1 MLSFMGGMPSGT
13 VTFLFTDV
21 EGSTRLWAADSEVM
35 SASLLVHDSIL
46 RKVIEAGGGYVFT
59 TAGDSFA
66 VAFSKASDAV
76 NAAEQIQAQLAVANW
91 PGPAL
96 RVRIGIHLGEAEERG
111 GDYFGPVVNTT
122 ARVEAAGHGGQI
134 LITDTVRVAAR
145 VEASD
150 LGVHRL
156 RDVEEPVRLFQVGEG
171 AFPALRVVDNTPE
184 SNLPARPTRL
194 IGRAAEV
201 AEARS
206 LLTSHRLV
214 TLSAVGGS
222 GKTRLAV
229 AVGEEELN
237 HRSGGVWFV
246 DLTSV
251 MNPAEVA
258 AAVADATGLRL
269 TSGDATTQVVAF
281 FSDKAALVI
290 LDNCEH
296 VIDGCADFA
305 ESMLASPGAT
315 AMLATSREA
324 LDVDGERVMHLGS
337 LITVDVDGTG
347 RAVSPAVELFT
358 ERATAIDP
366 GFALSGDTAPI
377 VAELCARLD
386 GMPLAIELAAAR
398 VTVMSP
404 AELLSG
410 LDDRFNLLSGG
421 RRRQRQRTLEA
432 TLDWSYDLLDAEQQR
447 VFRSLGVFVGGF
459 DLDAATA
466 VAGLTRPQALDAV
479 EDLVAKS
486 LVVRVRSG
494 DTSRFTMLESLKAY
508 AEDRLMQSQEASTA
522 RDAHA
527 EHFHRLTAGGG
538 RFMTADAR
546 VGERLRLDRSNVSAA
561 FGWMASK
568 QQWTR
573 AGELLLGGLAV
584 YESGGHGVEAM
595 SLFDRCEGPL
605 GDVDV
610 ELADLLGA
618 SMTFTLV
625 LIAEFE
631 SLVRVARRLR
641 ESDDPACRCAGSGS
655 LAFLSAF
662 VAPGNARRHLERA
675 RKDLATARSERPGLN
690 TEISRRM
697 LWNFEALVSIISG
710 DYAAAFDGLD
720 RVPDDLDLG
729 GHLSQ
734 HDHNQHYVVAG
745 LHLLVGEP
753 ALALERLEA
762 LDGVPFAY
770 EIDGLRALAHLQ
782 LGDLD
787 TARDFVR
794 LHQAEALTGRL
805 SMQVNDTV
813 LLFAALADAEGD
825 HELAAELLVEMGA
838 GRSPMTVKY
847 GEALAERLGVA
858 DAYVSRMAAVG
869 TDDPLGVDRSMAA
882 VRQEAT
888 RRGWTSGP
896 ASISRP

>member
-1 MLSFMGGMPSGT
+1 MGGRPSGT

-21 EGSTRLWAADSEVM
+21 EGSTRLWAADAEAM

-46 RKVIEAGGGYVFT
+46 REAIEAGGGYVFT

-66 VAFSKASDAV
+66 AAFSKASDAV
-76 NAAEQIQAQLAVANW
+76 NAAERIQAQLADAAW

-96 RVRIGIHLGEAEERG
+96 RVRIAAHLGEAEERG
-111 GDYFGPVVNTT
+111 GDYFGPIVNTT
-122 ARVEAAGHGGQI
+122 ARVESAGHGGQT
-134 LITDTVRVAAR
+134 LITDTVRVAAGI
-145 VEASD
+145 EATD
-150 LGVHRL
+150 LGSHRL
-156 RDVEEPVRLFQVGEG
+156 RDVDEPLRLFQLGDRE
-171 AFPALRVVDNTPE
+171 FPPLRALDNAPE
-184 SNLPARPTRL
+184 TNLPARPNRL

-201 AEARS
+201 AEARR

-229 AVGEEELN
+229 AVGEEELH
-237 HRSGGVWFV
+237 HRPGGVWFV

-251 MNPAEVA
+251 MSPSNIA

-269 TSGDATTQVVAF
+269 TSGDATTQVVTFLA
-281 FSDKAALVI
+281 DKAALLI

-296 VIDGCADFA
+296 VIDGCAEFA
-305 ESMLASPGAT
+305 ESLSPGPT

-324 LDVDGERVMHLGS
+324 LDVDGERVMRLGS
-337 LITVDVDGTG
+337 LVTLDDQGTSG
-347 RAVSPAVELFT
+347 AASPAVELFI

-366 GFALSGDTAPI
+366 GFTMSDDDMAI
-377 VAELCARLD
+377 VTELCARLD

-447 VFRSLGVFVGGF
+447 VLRSLGVFVGGF
-459 DLDAATA
+459 DLDAAAA
-466 VAGLTRPQALDAV
+466 VAGLTRPQVLDAV

-486 LVVRVRSG
+486 LVVRVRGG
-494 DTSRFTMLESLKAY
+494 DTSRFTMLETLKAY

-527 EHFHRLTAGGG
+527 EHFHRLAAGGG
-538 RFMTADAR
+538 RIITADAR
-546 VGERLRLDRSNVSAA
+546 VGERLRADRSNVSAA

-573 AGELLLGGLAV
+573 VGELLLGGLAV
-584 YESGGHGVEAM
+584 YESDGHGVEAM

-605 GDVDV
+605 DDVDV
-610 ELADLLGA
+610 ELADLLRA

-655 LAFLSAF
+655 LAFMSAF
-662 VAPGNARRHLERA
+662 VAPENARHHLERA

-697 LWNFEALVSIISG
+697 LWNFEALISIISG
-710 DYAAAFDGLD
+710 DYAAAFDGFD
-720 RVPDDLDLG
+720 RVPDNLDLG

-787 TARDFVR
+787 TARDVVR

-813 LLFAALADAEGD
+813 LLFAVLAETEGD
-825 HELAAELLVEMGA
+825 PELAAELLIEMGA

-847 GEALAERLGVA
+847 GEALAERLGVE
-858 DAYVSRMAAVG
+858 DAYAGRMYLAG
-869 TDDPLGVDRSMAA
+869 SDDPLGVDRSMAA
-882 VRQEAT
+882 VRKEAA

-896 ASISRP
+896 APISRP